1 MDTSSG
7 GAAFQTEGEPIR
19 LVLFDCDGTL
29 VESEALMHDV
39 RQRNFSALGI
49 ACTARELAIRYNGVR
64 YPQLIAD
71 LSARSGIEIGPAVFD
86 AIEAEF
92 NTRCATE
99 LRPVPEAST
108 VLAAMPVPFC
118 MVSNSPRQRLIHML
132 RSAGLLGHFGPRIV
146 SALDVGVP
154 KPKPDVFLLAA
165 ELMGVPPAHCLVV
178 EDSLFGLKAGRA
190 AGMRVAAYLGAAH
203 QVDELTAPV
212 LAARPD
218 HVLETL
224 PDLLAVL
231 SAHAPAY

>member
-1 MDTSSG
+1 MSPEPSG
-7 GAAFQTEGEPIR
+7 TTVQSGGEPIR

-49 ACTARELAIRYNGVR
+49 ECTARDLAVRYNGVR

-71 LSARSGIEIGPAVFD
+71 LSARSGIEIGPDVFD
-86 AIEAEF
+86 AIESEF
-92 NTRCATE
+92 NTRCITE
-99 LRPVPEAST
+99 LRPVPAAAE
-108 VLAAMPVPFC
+108 VLSAMPVQFC

-132 RSAGLLGHFGPRIV
+132 RTAGLLPFFGPRIV

-154 KPKPDVFLLAA
+154 KPQPDVFLLAA
-165 ELMGVPPAHCLVV
+165 ELMGVPPAQCLVV

-203 QVDELTAPV
+203 QVDELIEPL
-212 LAARPD
+212 LAARPE

-224 PDLLAVL
+224 PQLLDILRAY
-231 SAHAPAY
+231 APAD

>member
-1 MDTSSG
+1 MD
-7 GAAFQTEGEPIR
+7 GAGRIWPHQPKAEEIR

-29 VESEALMHDV
+29 LESEELMHDV

-49 ACTARELAIRYNGVR
+49 ACTARELAVRYNGVR

-86 AIEAEF
+86 AIESEF
-92 NTRCATE
+92 NRRCATD
-99 LRPVPEAST
+99 LRPVPDARE

-118 MVSNSPRQRLIHML
+118 MVSNSPRQRVIHKL
-132 RSAGLLGHFGPRIV
+132 RSTGLLAYFGPRIV

-154 KPKPDVFLLAA
+154 KPQPDVFLLAA
-165 ELMGVPPAHCLVV
+165 ELMGVLPAQCLVV

-203 QVDELTAPV
+203 QVDELTGPL
-212 LAARPD
+212 LAAKPD
-218 HVLETL
+218 HVLGRLT
-224 PDLLAVL
+224 DLLEVLAVH
-231 SAHAPAY
+231 SPAT